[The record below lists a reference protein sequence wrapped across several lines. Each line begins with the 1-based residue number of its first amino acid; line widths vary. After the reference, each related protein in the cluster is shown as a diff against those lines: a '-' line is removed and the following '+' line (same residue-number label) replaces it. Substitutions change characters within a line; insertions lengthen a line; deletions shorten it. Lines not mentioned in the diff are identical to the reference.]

1 MEEPQTSSNEFERLN
16 NLKRYSIIGSNQNVT
31 FDQLTHLASTICD
44 TPVALISFL
53 DSETQWVK
61 SSIGIELDSFSRD
74 ISACNVTIEQEGLLE
89 IHDLKEEKFL
99 PYNEFL
105 KNAGFRFYAGLPI
118 KSPEGFNI
126 GTICVLDY
134 VTRKLTP
141 EQVVALTKI
150 RQQIEDL
157 IGIRK
162 EYRSNLEGFQ
172 DTEKVNLQRHQDIIY
187 KAKTKAM
194 AELSAGLTFRIK
206 GHLKIIENA
215 VNILEDDQKNSEDHS
230 QMSLLKRASNDISGI
245 LDSLEKFIKT
255 ENEKGTKPLDLGTVL
270 QEVIQHLEYL
280 FKKFDITLK
289 TDITSDII
297 CIGNSSQLMASFYAI
312 LVNAIEAVDSLEKR
326 EIKVTLTLEDHVAV
340 VKVSDSGS
348 GILES
353 IRPFIFQPFF
363 TTKGECSLGIGL
375 SLALTIL
382 KRHSGNLILEND
394 KNPTVFRMELPVP

>member
-1 MEEPQTSSNEFERLN
+1 MEEPQTSSDEFERLN
-16 NLKRYSIIGSNQNVT
+16 NLKRYSVIGSNQNVT

-61 SSIGIELDSFSRD
+61 SSVGIEVDAFSRQ
-74 ISACNVTIEQEGLLE
+74 ISACNVTIEQEDLIE
-89 IHDLKEEKFL
+89 IHDLKDEEFL

-134 VTRKLTP
+134 VARKLTP
-141 EQVVALTKI
+141 DQVIALTKI
-150 RQQIEDL
+150 RQQIEEL
-157 IGIRK
+157 ISIRK
-162 EYRSNLEGFQ
+162 EYRSNLEGFK
-172 DTEKVNLQRHQDIIY
+172 DTEKINLERHQDLIY

-206 GHLKIIENA
+206 SHLRIIENA
-215 VNILEDDQKNSEDHS
+215 VNILEDDQKDSEDHS
-230 QMSLLKRASNDISGI
+230 QMSLLKRAGNDISGI
-245 LDSLEKFIKT
+245 LDSLEKFIST
-255 ENEKGTKPLDLGTVL
+255 ENEKGTKPLDLGTIL
-270 QEVIQHLEYL
+270 QEVIHHLEYL

-289 TDITSDII
+289 TNISRDII
-297 CIGNSSQLMASFYAI
+297 CVGNSSQLMGAFYAI
-312 LVNAIEAVDSLEKR
+312 LVNAIEAVDSLKKR
-326 EIKVTLTLEDHVAV
+326 EVKVTLTLEDHNAV
-340 VKVSDSGS
+340 VKVCDSGT
-348 GILES
+348 GVAES

-363 TTKGECSLGIGL
+363 TTKGESSLGIGL

-382 KRHSGNLILEND
+382 KRHSGNLTLENN
-394 KNPTVFRMELPVP
+394 KGPTIFRMELPVP

>member
-1 MEEPQTSSNEFERLN
+1 MEEPQTSSDEFERLN
-16 NLKRYSIIGSNQNVT
+16 NLKRYSIIGSNQNAT

-53 DSETQWVK
+53 DRETQWVK
-61 SSIGIELDSFSRD
+61 SSIGIELDSFSRQV
-74 ISACNVTIEQEGLLE
+74 SVCTVTIEQEGLLE
-89 IHDLKEEKFL
+89 IQDLEDEKFL

-118 KSPEGFNI
+118 KTPEGFNI

-150 RQQIEDL
+150 RQQIEEL
-157 IGIRK
+157 ISIRK
-162 EYRSNLEGFQ
+162 EYRSNLEGFKN
-172 DTEKVNLQRHQDIIY
+172 TEKVNLQRHQDIIY

-245 LDSLEKFIKT
+245 LNSLEKFIQT

-280 FKKFDITLK
+280 FKKIDITLK
-289 TDITSDII
+289 TEITSDII
-297 CIGNSSQLMASFYAI
+297 CIGNSSQLMAAFYAI

-326 EIKVTLTLEDHVAV
+326 EIRVTLTLEDHVAV
-340 VKVSDSGS
+340 VKVCDSGI
-348 GILES
+348 GVAEA

-363 TTKGECSLGIGL
+363 TTKGELSLGIGL

-382 KRHSGNLILEND
+382 KRHSGNLILEKD